1 LDAYSRSKAEVHRR
15 PLALGRKDTPAT
27 VIVAEEN
34 EGDESRIRRPFD
46 THKPVLLVATMAKVR
61 NPYAVRPSN
70 PFLDKGGAMIFP
82 KGSQMSP
89 ALRVTTA

>member
-1 LDAYSRSKAEVHRR
+1 VPLGTLPIDWTRYSRSKAEVHRR

-46 THKPVLLVATMAKVR
+46 THKPVLLVATMAKLR

-70 PFLDKGGAMIFP
+70 PFLDKGA
-82 KGSQMSP
+82 Q
-89 ALRVTTA
+89 